1 MHRPLT
7 CLPELKVLPT
17 QPETPTIPE
26 EEEDDDGTGR
36 ALADHDESEGV
47 EVRLTW
53 LCRTAMHAVDDRRR

>member
-1 MHRPLT
+1 M
-7 CLPELKVLPT
+7 LPT

-47 EVRLTW
+47 EVRL
-53 LCRTAMHAVDDRRR
+53 LQRPCMLYPGRMR